1 MSVISRYVIKKS
13 DYVLLLTA
21 EISLS
26 YWLLVCFP
34 CFGVP
39 ITYNSAGDH
48 QGLPSVPNLI
58 FFKPPIIIPWG
69 KMLWH
74 LTPSSERLKS
84 TAIKIT
90 SVLKFGLPQST
101 HWWHV
106 LLLSEVQTS
115 WRLWCCES
123 VFSSRHGGES
133 RPVSQVG
140 CVNCQ
145 QLVCVHD
152 LVSLCSHWLG
162 CGKSSRLLSYQV
174 YREASGSREP
184 WMS

>member
-34 CFGVP
+34 YFGVP

-58 FFKPPIIIPWG
+58 FFKPPIILPWG

-90 SVLKFGLPQST
+90 SVLKFGLPQSS
-101 HWWHV
+101 HWWRV
-106 LLLSEVQTS
+106 LLLSEVQTT

-133 RPVSQVG
+133 SPLSLRLAVWTANSLSVSMTWSPCAPTGLDVATAPG
-140 CVNCQ
+140 CCLNKCT
-145 QLVCVHD
+145 
-152 LVSLCSHWLG
+152 G
-162 CGKSSRLLSYQV
+162 
-174 YREASGSREP
+174 
-184 WMS
+184 